1 MIHYETAASD
11 LPLSTTSVTERVFE
25 GLTPRLDDVV
35 LIDGVDGRK
44 FTAGDV
50 IDHVKRLAGGLR
62 AAGHVPQKPVALM
75 APNSPEYCII
85 FHAIAWAGGTITT
98 LNPTYTAHE
107 IRHQLRDSGAGLL
120 ITVPAT
126 LAVAKEALKELP
138 EVQICVIGHAD
149 DYDSDDCQSLSEL
162 YGTAQEQQYPVD
174 LDRHSV
180 ALPYSSGTTGL
191 PKGVCLSHRSLSMN
205 IDQTAKGAEF
215 QAGETAAA
223 FLPFFHIYGMT
234 VLMNMHLACGGV
246 LVTMPRFDLEVFL
259 RICQDHRARRMWI
272 VPPVALALAK
282 HPLVDDYDLSALE
295 QVFSGAAPM
304 GNALSDAVAS
314 RFDCAMLQ
322 GYGMT
327 ELAPVS
333 HITPLSTPRSGAS
346 GLAVPNT
353 RCRIV
358 SPETGADLPP
368 GEEGELWIKGPQVMI
383 GYLNNGQATKDTLTA
398 DGWLK
403 TGDMAI
409 IDADGYMF
417 VVDRLKEL
425 IKYKGFQVAP
435 AELEATLVAHPKIQ
449 DAAVIGQ
456 HDEEAGEIPVAFVVC
471 QDPAPSQEDIQAY
484 VGSQLSHYKQLH
496 RVTFVETI
504 PKSPSGKIL
513 RRLLRDGHGN
523 ETAPRSQ
530 AR

>member
-62 AAGHVPQKPVALM
+62 EAGHVPQKPVALM

-138 EVQICVIGHAD
+138 EVQICVIGSAD
-149 DYDSDDCQSLSEL
+149 DDDSGDCQSLAEL

-383 GYLNNGQATKDTLTA
+383 GYLNNEQATKDTLTA

-435 AELEATLVAHPKIQ
+435 AELEATLVAHPQIQ

-471 QDPAPSQEDIQAY
+471 QDPAPSQEEIQAY

-513 RRLLRDGHGN
+513 RRLLRDSHGN

>member
-62 AAGHVPQKPVALM
+62 EAGHVPQKPVALM

-138 EVQICVIGHAD
+138 EVQICVIGNAD
-149 DYDSDDCQSLSEL
+149 DDDSDDCQSLAEL

-383 GYLNNGQATKDTLTA
+383 GYLNNEQATKDTLTA

>member
-35 LIDGVDGRK
+35 LIDGVDGRQ

-138 EVQICVIGHAD
+138 EVQICVIGSAD
-149 DYDSDDCQSLSEL
+149 DDDSGDCQSLAEL

-383 GYLNNGQATKDTLTA
+383 GYLNNEQATKDTLTS

-471 QDPAPSQEDIQAY
+471 QDPAPSQEEIQAY

-513 RRLLRDGHGN
+513 RRLLRDSHGN